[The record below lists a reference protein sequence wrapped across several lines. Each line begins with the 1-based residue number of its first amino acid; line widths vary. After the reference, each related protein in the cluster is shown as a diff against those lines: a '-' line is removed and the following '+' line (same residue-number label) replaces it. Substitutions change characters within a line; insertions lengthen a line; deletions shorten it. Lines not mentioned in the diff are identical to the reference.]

1 MDDEKSTPQGP
12 VDPHGQGG
20 IDAPA
25 PPGGP
30 QRTDAPAGRRAS
42 SPARCR
48 DRGPGPALR
57 ACASPPGGS
66 VAPEDIH
73 DRPDTHTDARDPEGD
88 PEKEAQLENAGT
100 SLDEPSDGSGNE

>member
-30 QRTDAPAGRRAS
+30 QRTDAPT
-42 SPARCR
+42 
-48 DRGPGPALR
+48 
-57 ACASPPGGS
+57 GGS

-73 DRPDTHTDARDPEGD
+73 DRPDTRTFSFNHTAT

>member
-1 MDDEKSTPQGP
+1 MNDEKSTPQGP

-30 QRTDAPAGRRAS
+30 QRTDSPSGSHTPGEPGRD
-42 SPARCR
+42 P
-48 DRGPGPALR
+48 GPGTER
-57 ACASPPGGS
+57 VTKREDPPGGN
-66 VAPEDIH
+66 VAPDDIH
-73 DRPDTHTDARDPEGD
+73 DQPATHTDERDPAGD

-100 SLDEPSDGSGNE
+100 SLDEPSDASGDE